1 LFDFLPEGV
10 LLVSAETQRVQP
22 VRVDESLVHHLKLKP
37 PDLLPAR
44 MLNEF
49 VYCPRLFF
57 YEWVEGV
64 FESSADTLDG
74 QAKHSRVDSG
84 PDEMPAAED
93 LEEEIIHSRSVT
105 LSSERVGLTAK
116 LDLIEGDGNSVRPVD
131 YKRGKPREV
140 DGELTPWPS
149 DRIQVAAQVLVLRDN
164 GYACDEG
171 ILYYAGTKQRVRIVI
186 DDALIAETEELIVQ
200 ARKAAA
206 SEKIP
211 DPLVDSPKCPRCSLV
226 GICLPD
232 ETNALRARA
241 LRFEERRPVQISLF
255 GEKEETAATE
265 VRQLAPARDDL
276 RPLYLNSQGFR
287 VGKSG
292 EVIQVKDRDTLKQ
305 EIRLGEVSQIN
316 LFGNVQL
323 STQAVQSF
331 CSAEVPVCY
340 FSQGGWFYG
349 ITNGLNAR
357 NVFLRHRQFVSASHE
372 PTALRIARKLVAT
385 KIRNQRTLLQRNH
398 IEPPQTAL
406 RQMKILA
413 EKSETASDIESLLG
427 IEGSAARAYFS
438 EFAGMLK
445 VTEESADAHHGRTEF
460 CFDFTQR
467 NRRPPRDP
475 VNALLSLAYSILVKD
490 LTITCYALGFDPY
503 WGFYHQPRFGRPA
516 LALDLMEPF
525 RPLIAD
531 SVVLTAINTRMVT
544 PRDFIRS
551 GPSVALKPE
560 GRKGFFRAYEL
571 RMDML
576 VTHPLFDYRVSYRR
590 LLEIQARLLA
600 RFLNG
605 EIDDY
610 PLFVTR

>member
-1 LFDFLPEGV
+1 MP
-10 LLVSAETQRVQP
+10 AEVQP
-22 VRVDESLVHHLKLKP
+22 VQPLSDDHDFVRHVRLKL

-49 VYCPRLFF
+49 VYCPRLFY

-64 FESSADTLDG
+64 FENSVDTVDG
-74 QAKHSRVDSG
+74 QAKHTRVDSG
-84 PDEMPAAED
+84 PGSMPKPED
-93 LEEEIIHSRSVT
+93 LDGDKIHSCSIT

-116 LDLIEGDGNSVRPVD
+116 IDLIENDENGADEKSVRPVD
-131 YKRGKPREV
+131 YKRGRPREV
-140 DGELTPWPS
+140 DGVLTPWPS
-149 DRIQVAAQVLVLRDN
+149 DRFQIAAQALVLREN
-164 GYACDEG
+164 GYSCDEG
-171 ILYYAGTKQRVRIVI
+171 MLYYAATRQRVRIII
-186 DDALIAETEELIVQ
+186 DDVLIAETENLVRQ
-200 ARKAAA
+200 AREAAVCDR
-206 SEKIP
+206 IP
-211 DPLVDSPKCPRCSLV
+211 EPLVDSPKCPRCSLV

-232 ETNALRARA
+232 ETNALHARE
-241 LRFEERRPVQISLF
+241 LRLSETRPVQFFLF
-255 GEKEETAATE
+255 ENANDEREAAA
-265 VRQLAPARDDL
+265 VRQLAPARDDM

-292 EVIQVKDRDTLKQ
+292 GVIQVKDGDALKQ

-323 STQAVQSF
+323 STQAVQAF

-349 ITNGLNAR
+349 ITSGLNAQ
-357 NVFLRHRQFVSASHE
+357 NVFLRNRQFMSAGHE
-372 PTALRIARKLVAT
+372 QMAVGIARKLVAG

-398 IEPPQTAL
+398 IEAPETSL
-406 RQMKILA
+406 RQLKVLA
-413 EKSETASDIESLLG
+413 EKAEAATELEVLLG
-427 IEGSAARAYFS
+427 LEGSAARVYFS

-445 VTEESADAHHGRTEF
+445 SAADGDTAHHAGSGEF
-460 CFDFTQR
+460 RFDFTQR

-475 VNALLSLAYSILVKD
+475 VNALLSLAYSILAKD
-490 LTITCYALGFDPY
+490 LTITCYALGLDPY

-544 PRDFIRS
+544 AADFVRS
-551 GPSVALKPE
+551 GPSVALKAE

-605 EIDDY
+605 EIGDY
-610 PLFVTR
+610 PVFVTR

>member
-1 LFDFLPEGV
+1 M
-10 LLVSAETQRVQP
+10 SAEAHPVQP
-22 VRVDESLVHHLKLKP
+22 VRVDEELVHHLKLKL

-49 VYCPRLFF
+49 VYCPRLFY

-64 FESSADTLDG
+64 FENSADTLDG
-74 QAKHSRVDSG
+74 QAKHTRVDSG
-84 PDEMPAAED
+84 PSPMPGAEEMDGER
-93 LEEEIIHSRSVT
+93 IHSRSVT
-105 LSSERVGLTAK
+105 LTSERVGLTAK
-116 LDLIEGDGNSVRPVD
+116 IDLIESDENGADVKAVRPVD
-131 YKRGKPREV
+131 YKRGRPRDV
-140 DGELTPWPS
+140 DGTPTPWPS
-149 DRIQVAAQVLVLRDN
+149 DRTQIAAQALVLRDS
-164 GYACDEG
+164 GYSCDEG
-171 ILYYAGTKQRVRIVI
+171 ILYYVSTKQRVRIAI
-186 DDALIAETEELIVQ
+186 DEALIAETEALIGQ
-200 ARKAAA
+200 ARVAAV
-206 SEKIP
+206 SDLIP
-211 DPLVDSPKCPRCSLV
+211 EPLVDSPKCPRCSLV

-241 LRFEERRPVQISLF
+241 LHFAEQRSLQYSLF
-255 GEKEETAATE
+255 EQDGDAEAAE

-292 EVIQVKDRDTLKQ
+292 GVIQVKDGDSLKQ

-331 CSAEVPVCY
+331 CSAEIPVCY

-349 ITNGLNAR
+349 ITNGLNER
-357 NVFLRHRQFVSASHE
+357 NVFLRQRQFASASHDS
-372 PTALRIARKLVAT
+372 TALNIARQLVAG

-398 IEPPQTAL
+398 IEAPETAL
-406 RQMKILA
+406 RQLKLLA
-413 EKSETASDIESLLG
+413 DKAETASAAEALLG
-427 IEGSAARAYFS
+427 IEGSAARVYFS
-438 EFAGMLK
+438 EFAGMVK
-445 VTEESADAHHGRTEF
+445 ATDSEDTAHRGGTAEF
-460 CFDFTQR
+460 RFDFTQR

-475 VNALLSLAYSILVKD
+475 VNALLSLAYSFLVKD

-544 PRDFIRS
+544 VSDFIRS

-610 PLFVTR
+610 PVFVTR

>member
-1 LFDFLPEGV
+1 MSSKPK
-10 LLVSAETQRVQP
+10 TIHP
-22 VRVDESLVHHLKLKP
+22 VRPDEDLVHHLKLKL

-49 VYCPRLFF
+49 VYCPRLFY

-64 FESSADTLDG
+64 FESSSETLDG
-74 QAKHSRVDSG
+74 LAKHTRVDSG
-84 PDEMPAAED
+84 PSSMPAAE
-93 LEEEIIHSRSVT
+93 ERNGQPIHSRSVT
-105 LSSERVGLTAK
+105 LSSERAGLTAK
-116 LDLIEGDGNSVRPVD
+116 LDLIESDANSPGGMSVRPVD

-140 DGELTPWPS
+140 DGVPTPWPS
-149 DRIQVAAQVLVLRDN
+149 DRIQVAAQALVLRDN
-164 GYACDEG
+164 GYTCDDA
-171 ILYYAGTKQRVRIVI
+171 ILYYAATKQRVRILI
-186 DDALIAETEELIVQ
+186 DDALLEEAEQQIAQ
-200 ARKAAA
+200 ARQAAM
-206 SEKIP
+206 SESIP
-211 DPLVDSPKCPRCSLV
+211 QPLVDSPKCPRCSLV

-241 LRFEERRPVQISLF
+241 LRFDERQPVQFSLF
-255 GEKEETAATE
+255 QGTEESAAAE
-265 VRQLAPARDDL
+265 VRQLVAARDDL

-292 EVIQVKDRDTLKQ
+292 EVIQVKDGDSLKQ
-305 EIRLGEVSQIN
+305 EVRLGEVSQIN

-323 STQAVQSF
+323 STQAIQSF
-331 CSAEVPVCY
+331 CSAEIPVCY

-349 ITNGLNAR
+349 ITNGLNSR
-357 NVFLRHRQFVSASHE
+357 NVFLRQRQFASAGYES
-372 PTALRIARKLVAT
+372 TALSIARKLVAG

-398 IEPPQTAL
+398 IEAAGATL
-406 RQMKILA
+406 RQLKSLA
-413 EKSETASDIESLLG
+413 EKAESALAIDSLLG
-427 IEGSAARAYFS
+427 IEGSAARVYFS

-445 VTEESADAHHGRTEF
+445 AREGDEGEHRGGAADFR
-460 CFDFTQR
+460 FDFTDR

-475 VNALLSLAYSILVKD
+475 VNALLSLAYSMLVKD
-490 LTITCYALGFDPY
+490 LTITCYSLGFDPY

-531 SVVLTAINTRMVT
+531 SVVLTAINTGMVT
-544 PRDFIRS
+544 TGDFIRS
-551 GPSVALKPE
+551 GPSVALKPN

-571 RMDML
+571 RMDTL
-576 VTHPLFDYRVSYRR
+576 VTHPMFDYRVSYRR

-600 RFLNG
+600 RFLNA

-610 PLFVTR
+610 PVFVTR

>member
-1 LFDFLPEGV
+1 VPSQD
-10 LLVSAETQRVQP
+10 QRRQSDDI
-22 VRVDESLVHHLKLKP
+22 DEDLVHHLKLKL

-64 FESSADTLDG
+64 FENSADTLDG
-74 QAKHSRVDSG
+74 HAKHSRVDSG
-84 PDEMPAAED
+84 PSAMPTAEEMDGEK
-93 LEEEIIHSRSVT
+93 IHSRSVT

-116 LDLIEGDGNSVRPVD
+116 LDLIEGDAGGDGNSVRPVD
-131 YKRGKPREV
+131 YKRGKPRQV
-140 DGELTPWPS
+140 DGMPTPWPS
-149 DRIQVAAQVLVLRDN
+149 DRIQIAAQALVLRDN
-164 GYACDEG
+164 GYTCDEG
-171 ILYYAGTKQRVRIVI
+171 MLYYASTKQRVRIGI
-186 DDALIAETEELIVQ
+186 DAALIAETEEAILQ
-200 ARKAAA
+200 ARKAALNDQ
-206 SEKIP
+206 IP
-211 DPLVDSPKCPRCSLV
+211 PPLVDSPKCPRCSLV

-241 LRFEERRPVQISLF
+241 IRFEEYSPVQFSLF
-255 GEKEETAATE
+255 DSERNEQDPE
-265 VRQLAPARDDL
+265 VRQLVAARDDL

-292 EVIQVKDRDTLKQ
+292 EVVQVKDGDNLKQ
-305 EIRLGEVSQIN
+305 EVRLGEISQIN

-323 STQAVQSF
+323 STQAVQAF
-331 CSAEVPVCY
+331 CAAEVPVCY

-349 ITNGLNAR
+349 ITSGLNAR
-357 NVFLRHRQFVSASHE
+357 NVFLRHRQFVSAGHE
-372 PTALRIARKLVAT
+372 STALRLSRQLVAG

-398 IEPPQTAL
+398 IEAPATAL
-406 RQMKILA
+406 RQLKILA
-413 EKSETASDIESLLG
+413 EKAEVAAALDTLLG
-427 IEGSAARAYFS
+427 LEGSAARVYFS

-445 VTEESADAHHGRTEF
+445 SDEGGDTEHRGSAAEF
-460 CFDFTQR
+460 SFDFTQR

-475 VNALLSLAYSILVKD
+475 VNALLSLAYSILAKD

-544 PRDFIRS
+544 SADFIRS
-551 GPSVALKPE
+551 GPSVALKPS
-560 GRKGFFRAYEL
+560 GRRGFFRAYEL
-571 RMDML
+571 RMDTL
-576 VTHPLFDYRVSYRR
+576 VTHPMFEYRVSYRR

-600 RFLNG
+600 RFLSG
-605 EIDDY
+605 EIDEY
-610 PLFVTR
+610 PVFITR

>member
-1 LFDFLPEGV
+1 M
-10 LLVSAETQRVQP
+10 SAEAQPVQP
-22 VRVDESLVHHLKLKP
+22 VRVDEELVHHLKLKL

-49 VYCPRLFF
+49 VYCPRLFY

-64 FESSADTLDG
+64 FENSADTLDG
-74 QAKHSRVDSG
+74 QAKHTRVDSG
-84 PDEMPAAED
+84 PSPMPGAEEMDGER
-93 LEEEIIHSRSVT
+93 IHSRSVT
-105 LSSERVGLTAK
+105 LTSERVGLTAK
-116 LDLIEGDGNSVRPVD
+116 IDLIESDENGADGNAVRPVD
-131 YKRGKPREV
+131 YKRGRPRDV
-140 DGELTPWPS
+140 DGKPTPWPS
-149 DRIQVAAQVLVLRDN
+149 DRTQIAAQALVLRDN
-164 GYACDEG
+164 GYSCDEG
-171 ILYYAGTKQRVRIVI
+171 ILYYVSTKQRVRIAI
-186 DDALIAETEELIVQ
+186 DDALIAEAEELIGQ
-200 ARKAAA
+200 ARAAA
-206 SEKIP
+206 VSDQIP
-211 DPLVDSPKCPRCSLV
+211 EPLVDSPKCPRCSLV

-232 ETNALRARA
+232 ETNALRARS
-241 LRFEERRPVQISLF
+241 LRFAEQRPFQFSLF
-255 GEKEETAATE
+255 EQDGDAEAAE

-276 RPLYLNSQGFR
+276 RPVYLNSQGFR

-292 EVIQVKDRDTLKQ
+292 GVIQVKDGDSLKQ

-331 CSAEVPVCY
+331 CSAEIPVCY

-349 ITNGLNAR
+349 ITNGLNER
-357 NVFLRHRQFVSASHE
+357 NVFLRQRQFASASYDS
-372 PTALRIARKLVAT
+372 TALNIARQLVAG

-398 IEPPQTAL
+398 IEGPETAL
-406 RQMKILA
+406 RQLKLLA
-413 EKSETASDIESLLG
+413 DKAETASEVETLLG
-427 IEGSAARAYFS
+427 IEGSAARVYFS

-445 VTEESADAHHGRTEF
+445 AADSEGTAHRGGVAEF
-460 CFDFTQR
+460 RFDFTQR

-544 PRDFIRS
+544 VSDFIRS

-560 GRKGFFRAYEL
+560 GRKVFFRAYEL

-610 PLFVTR
+610 PVFVTR